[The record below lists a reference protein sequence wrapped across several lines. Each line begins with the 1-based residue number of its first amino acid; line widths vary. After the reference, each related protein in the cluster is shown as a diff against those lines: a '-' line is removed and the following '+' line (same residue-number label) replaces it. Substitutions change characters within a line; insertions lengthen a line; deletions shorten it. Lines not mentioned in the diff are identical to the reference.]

1 MTQDEYIA
9 LGLNGEGALKI
20 IMKGSIEEHESQ
32 KFGVVSVVFVTTNR
46 ILAQQ
51 KIEKLISIPD
61 SNSYYMVYSV
71 PLDTDLTTLEHYP
84 SIAISKRDLS

>member
-32 KFGVVSVVFVTTNR
+32 KFAVVSVVFVTTNR